1 MREHD
6 DKILEALQG
15 MWSEM
20 KAVNARIDEINARL
34 EEMTAQLGRFGLA
47 PNRDGAINAR
57 RDNDLV
63 IERFLAGRPV
73 R

>member
-20 KAVNARIDEINARL
+20 KAVNARIDEINATL
-34 EEMTAQLGRFGLA
+34 EEMTAQLGRFGLG
-47 PNRDGAINAR
+47 PDRDGAINAR
-57 RDNDLV
+57 GDTDLV
-63 IERFLAGRPV
+63 IERFLAGTRL